1 MNLAIYGN
9 YMQEANKNILFIE
22 GNTSQFIIFA

>member
-1 MNLAIYGN
+1 MNLTIYGN

-22 GNTSQFIIFA
+22 GNTRQFIIFA